1 MRCEQY
7 QDLMSG
13 YLDAELDPAATLDV
27 GLHLASCAACTGELA
42 RLRSVQAAIGKHAT
56 RHAAPAHLKHRIRTA
71 LREHQEHQER
81 QEQSGRRAWRRSLAA
96 LPWAWINLAFGAAA
110 SAAFAVTLA
119 LYLARP
125 TDTERLNEDIVA
137 SHFRSLMPD
146 HLADVA
152 SSDEHTV
159 KPWFAGKLDFSP
171 PVVDLA
177 QQGFA
182 LIGGRVDYVNA
193 RPVAALAYRHRKHVL
208 NLYLWPDKA
217 QREAAPHAASM
228 QGFQLLHW
236 TQAGMH
242 YAAVSDMNAADLGQF
257 ARQLKARN
265 ETQDET
271 RNERERAQQAPA
283 ASPIAPETRGKM

>member
-1 MRCEQY
+1 MSCEQY

-13 YLDAELDPAATLDV
+13 YLDAELDPAATLEV

-42 RLRSVQAAIGKHAT
+42 RLRSVHAAIGEHAT
-56 RHAAPAHLKHRIRTA
+56 HYTAPAHLKHRIHTA
-71 LREHQEHQER
+71 LMDHQEHQQR
-81 QEQSGRRAWRRSLAA
+81 QAHQDQQAQRARQTLRRTLAP
-96 LPWAWINLAFGAAA
+96 LPWAWINLAIAGAC

-125 TDTERLNEDIVA
+125 TDMERLNQDIVA

-208 NLYLWPDKA
+208 NLYLWPDQT
-217 QREAAPHAASM
+217 QREAPPHATSM

-257 ARQLKARN
+257 ARQLASQSGR
-265 ETQDET
+265 DG
-271 RNERERAQQAPA
+271 AQ
-283 ASPIAPETRGKM
+283 